1 MSKSSYVLLSPG
13 AVVGLD
19 PTLFDV
25 SENVSHV
32 QLCAVV
38 SEPDITCPIKFPF
51 EVELSTSD
59 ETAGK
64 SA

>member
-1 MSKSSYVLLSPG
+1 M
-13 AVVGLD
+13 GLD
-19 PTLFDV
+19 PTFFDV
-25 SENVSHV
+25 SENVGHV

>member
-1 MSKSSYVLLSPG
+1 MGLQPTFLNVLED
-13 AVVGLD
+13 VGQ
-19 PTLFDV
+19 
-25 SENVSHV
+25 V

-59 ETAGK
+59 GTAGK